1 MFDSNAS
8 SDKSFRFKLGKGKVI
23 KGWDE
28 GTVGMAK
35 GGKRLLVIPPALGYG
50 SQGVSGRIPAN
61 ACLVFE
67 VELRKVKLGRD
78 RDIEQP
84 APVATP
90 PK

>member
-1 MFDSNAS
+1 M
-8 SDKSFRFKLGKGKVI
+8 GKGKVI

-35 GGKRLLVIPPALGYG
+35 GGKRLLVIPPVLGYG
-50 SQGVSGRIPAN
+50 SQGVSGRIPPN

-67 VELRKVKLGRD
+67 VEVKKIKLSRE
-78 RDIEQP
+78 RE
-84 APVATP
+84 AELPVPSATP